1 MRPLGGHRVE
11 AVARAAAT
19 PRAVCTA
26 TTVVPA
32 ASRTAGVVAVID
44 APISP
49 VEKRPGGPSTTDTR
63 H

>member
-1 MRPLGGHRVE
+1 MRPLAGHRVE

-49 VEKRPGGPSTTDTR
+49 VEK
-63 H
+63 